1 MHVVIVRLTSWKH
14 NYKNSIINKINI
26 QFKIIVGLLIINIY
40 LYNHWIITFII
51 MMLRINN

>member
-14 NYKNSIINKINI
+14 NNRNSIINKINI
-26 QFKIIVGLLIINIY
+26 QFKIIVGLLIVNIY
-40 LYNHWIITFII
+40 LYNHWIITFIM